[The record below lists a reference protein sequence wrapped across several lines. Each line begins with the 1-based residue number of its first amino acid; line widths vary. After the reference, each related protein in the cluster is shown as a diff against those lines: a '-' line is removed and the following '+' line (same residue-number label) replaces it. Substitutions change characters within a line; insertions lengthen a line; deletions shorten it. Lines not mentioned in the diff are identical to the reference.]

1 MGILEEVLARV
12 DALRRTVKRNWDDS
26 NQNPGLYMEKVTDA
40 LRNTN
45 RGVVPVASNGEL
57 TNRARTPSELNAQ
70 YLDQV
75 GFGGVIKPLKVAVG
89 GPAVKGFSYEAS
101 DLAALRDALRDYIKP
116 RMLPPDR
123 SSALASVLK
132 TAEEP
137 GAVTHVLSSNFDEP
151 TAAFVVTPGKEM
163 GMDADYLAHLVSL
176 AGQPGTGKQVLKTL
190 QLQGP
195 AEFISTPQSQG
206 YYQKLLRE
214 GFPGL
219 QEHPDLEFGH
229 TRYTLK
235 GTK

>member
-1 MGILEEVLARV
+1 M
-12 DALRRTVKRNWDDS
+12 
-26 NQNPGLYMEKVTDA
+26 TDA

-45 RGVVPVASNGEL
+45 RGTIPVASNGEL
-57 TNRARTPSELNAQ
+57 TNRPLPPSELNAQ
-70 YLDQV
+70 YLNQV
-75 GFGGVIKPLKVAVG
+75 GFGGVVKPLKVAVG
-89 GPAVKGFSYEAS
+89 GPAVKGLSYEAS
-101 DLAALRDALRDYIKP
+101 DLAALRAALQDYTKP

-123 SSALASVLK
+123 ANALASVLK

-137 GAVTHVLSSNFDEP
+137 GAVTRVLSSNFDEP
-151 TAAFVVTPGKEM
+151 TAAFVTVPGKEM

-176 AGQPGTGKQVLKTL
+176 AGQPGTGKQALKTM

-195 AEFISTPQSQG
+195 TEFISTPQSQG

-219 QEHPDLEFGH
+219 QEHPDPDFGR

-235 GTK
+235 GSK

>member
-1 MGILEEVLARV
+1 MGILEEVLAKV
-12 DALRRTVKRNWDDS
+12 DALRRTTGRNVQDMVQQPS
-26 NQNPGLYMEKVTDA
+26 LYVEKMTDA

-45 RGVVPVASNGEL
+45 RGVAPVASPTEL
-57 TNRARTPSELNAQ
+57 TNRELTPSERVEQ
-70 YLDQV
+70 SMGSID
-75 GFGGVIKPLKVAVG
+75 FGGVVKPIKIALG
-89 GPAVKGFSYEAS
+89 GPAVKGLSYEAS
-101 DLAALRDALRDYIKP
+101 DLAALQDALRDYTKP

-123 SSALASVLK
+123 ANALASVLK

-151 TAAFVVTPGKEM
+151 TAAFVTTPGKEM

-176 AGQPGTGKQVLKTL
+176 AGQPGTGKQALKTM

-219 QEHPDLEFGH
+219 QEHSDPEFGR
-229 TRYTLK
+229 TRYMLK
-235 GTK
+235 GPK